1 MLGNHDRAS
10 EIAAPASEAGRGAD
24 ALSDVLETVRLT
36 GAMFFVVEARAPWT
50 AASPDGSALAPVI
63 LERAQHV
70 VSYHVIVEGRCWA
83 QMAGSSP
90 TPLEAGDVFVAP
102 HGDAYALASAPDMK
116 NDLSVEE
123 MLGWFRL
130 MASGELPSVVRE
142 GGEGGKSIKVICGFL
157 GCDALPFNPALAALP
172 RLMHLRGAHAGGA
185 DRLRALIDFVS
196 AEARDQR
203 AGRRSVL
210 LRAGELLFVEVVR
223 GYLATLTTENAGWL
237 AGLRDPLVGR
247 ALALLHG
254 ASSRDWTLDDLARA
268 CGASRSVLAERF
280 THFVGEPPI
289 HYLARWRMQ
298 RAAAMLT
305 ASNAKV
311 SAIARQV
318 GYDSEAAFSRAF
330 KKHAGA
336 SPDAWR
342 RRQDCAQ
349 RRRGAG

>member
-1 MLGNHDRAS
+1 MLEDHDRAS
-10 EIAAPASEAGRGAD
+10 EIAAPAACGRDAD

-36 GAMFFVVEARAPWT
+36 GAMFFVVEACAPWI
-50 AASPDGSALAPVI
+50 AASPQGTALAPVI
-63 LERAQHV
+63 LNRAQQV
-70 VSYHVIVEGRCWA
+70 VSYHVIVEGRCWVH
-83 QMAGSSP
+83 MAGANP

-102 HGDAYALASAPDMK
+102 HGDAYALASAPDM
-116 NDLSVEE
+116 NNELSVGD
-123 MLGWFRL
+123 MLAWFRM
-130 MASGELPSVVRE
+130 MAAGELPFVVRE
-142 GGEGGKSIKVICGFL
+142 GGEGAQSIKVICGFL

-172 RLMHLRGAHAGGA
+172 RLMHVRGAHGA
-185 DRLRALIDFVS
+185 DRLSALIDFVS
-196 AEARDQR
+196 AEAHDQR

-223 GYLATLTTENAGWL
+223 RYLATLTVENAGWL

-305 ASNAKV
+305 DSNAKV

-330 KKHAGA
+330 KKHAGT

-342 RRQDCAQ
+342 RRRESAQ
-349 RRRGAG
+349 SRMRRL